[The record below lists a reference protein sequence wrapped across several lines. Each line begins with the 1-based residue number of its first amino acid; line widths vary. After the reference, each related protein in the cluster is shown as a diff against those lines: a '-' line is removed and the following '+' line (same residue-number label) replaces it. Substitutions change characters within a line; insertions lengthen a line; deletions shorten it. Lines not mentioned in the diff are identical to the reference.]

1 MKNILNAIRLKDWWN
16 PILIPI
22 LSFYSIGLIYQD
34 KIFDKEVII
43 AALQLLFLSV
53 TTASF
58 GFYLNELTDIQE
70 DFKAGKNNIVAT
82 FSSLKKYL
90 LLFIILILIFISS
103 IPFWENKWIIYL
115 FCAQMILLML
125 YSCPPIRLKH
135 RPFAAVILDSL
146 YSGTIFYFI
155 ALLWA
160 EVQMEWYIIL
170 LTFVFGIAKGLRNII
185 FHLDK
190 DVEMDKKAGQTTI
203 AHISQ
208 SQKIFRAQIG
218 LFIIESISLIILLLP
233 ISLIT
238 TIAISIGLILLFTK
252 RNFYTFYTNNCLE
265 QRKKWLSEINTIH
278 EVWLPI
284 AMIAGTLEVWGWQ
297 GLIAGYVVI
306 LILFPGTGRIIHEI
320 YLFLLNTYYLGYKIF
335 YFISDLYFIHT
346 KPHFDIGKF
355 WRRLRGKN
363 AVE

>member
-265 QRKKWLSEINTIH
+265 QRKKWLSEINTIY
-278 EVWLPI
+278 EVWFFLGAILPI
-284 AMIAGTLEVWGWQ
+284 MVFSGWK
-297 GLIAGYVVI
+297 A
-306 LILFPGTGRIIHEI
+306 ILFSTLIILSLFPSVVRLFHEL
-320 YLFLLNTYYLGYKIF
+320 YLIMVNTYYLGYKLF

-346 KPHFDIGKF
+346 KPHFDIGKH
-355 WRRLRGKN
+355 WRRVIGKD